1 MIFIF
6 FFLFHFVHP
15 FEIEDCC
22 CTSETIDEE
31 NKTELYD
38 LLSSLKNT
46 IFFRLYQ
53 VALEKE
59 CTHFVNNPI
68 CSSESC
74 VVHQCCEEEV
84 PEKWWSQM
92 DGNLQSPMEDEVNM
106 EWSFAQTTETWPD
119 MDEDQWIMANLQ
131 SDVMSFVDLSNNP
144 DGYTGYKGK
153 EASKIWSAIFEA
165 NCFQGSQTCMEERTF
180 FRLISGFRTLT
191 TALVFSNFPNENG
204 VWGPSLKFYTKLL
217 HGKDEFI
224 NNLYF
229 GYVFLLR
236 ALNKAAPL
244 LKSYPIDSGNPQEDF
259 RAKKL
264 FDSLL
269 DSDFI
274 QSTCTPEFSFDESA
288 LFQGDKYH
296 YKDMFRRA
304 FRNISTIL
312 DCVGC
317 EKCKLHAKIE
327 FHGLGTAL
335 KILFSNSALT
345 ADNADFLERNE
356 VVALIGALTKYADAI
371 RYITSMRELYDK
383 NKEDEKTR
391 LMLELAISTC
401 VGLFTILMASVYFRP
416 KEETSKKL

>member
-1 MIFIF
+1 
-6 FFLFHFVHP
+6 
-15 FEIEDCC
+15 
-22 CTSETIDEE
+22 
-31 NKTELYD
+31 
-38 LLSSLKNT
+38 
-46 IFFRLYQ
+46 
-53 VALEKE
+53 
-59 CTHFVNNPI
+59 
-68 CSSESC
+68 
-74 VVHQCCEEEV
+74 
-84 PEKWWSQM
+84 
-92 DGNLQSPMEDEVNM
+92 VNM
-106 EWSFAQTTETWPD
+106 EWSFAATTTEKWSD
-119 MDEDQWIMANLQ
+119 LDEDQWITGNEP
-131 SDVMSFVDLSNNP
+131 DKMSFVDLSNNP

-191 TALVFSNFPNENG
+191 TALVFSNFPDENG
-204 VWGPSLKFYTKLL
+204 VWGPSYKFYSNLL

-244 LKSYPIDSGNPQEDF
+244 LKNYPIDSGNPQEDF
-259 RAKKL
+259 RAKKM

-269 DSDFI
+269 ESDFI

-317 EKCKLHAKIE
+317 EQCKLHAKIE

-345 ADNADFLERNE
+345 ADNLDFLERNE

-371 RYITSMRELYDK
+371 NYITAMQAVHE
-383 NKEDEKTR
+383 NKKETEKTR
-391 LMLELAISTC
+391 LLLELSMSTC
-401 VGLFTILMASVYFRP
+401 VGLFSILMASVLFRP
-416 KEETSKKL
+416 KEEDFSKKEK